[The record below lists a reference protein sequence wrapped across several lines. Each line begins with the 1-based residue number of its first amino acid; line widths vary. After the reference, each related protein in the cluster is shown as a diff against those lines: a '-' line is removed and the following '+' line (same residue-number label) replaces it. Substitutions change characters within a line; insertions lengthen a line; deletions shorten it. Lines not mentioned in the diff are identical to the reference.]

1 MTAPTAPTTSPTLS
15 PDIQRQI
22 AELRASRPYDGR
34 HVTLLESRGG
44 WKYTGLSGI
53 CVHLAADYHYMVL
66 VVDHDPEDYWPIGME
81 ILAELDYETVPYFS
95 QRK

>member
-1 MTAPTAPTTSPTLS
+1 
-15 PDIQRQI
+15 
-22 AELRASRPYDGR
+22 
-34 HVTLLESRGG
+34 VTLLESRGG